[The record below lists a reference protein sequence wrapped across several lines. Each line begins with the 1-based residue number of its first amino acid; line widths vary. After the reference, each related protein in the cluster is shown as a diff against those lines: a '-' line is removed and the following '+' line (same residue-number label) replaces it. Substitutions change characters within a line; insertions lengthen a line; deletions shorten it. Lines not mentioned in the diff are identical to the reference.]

1 MEKPFSKRIRTALP
15 EGSSAGLP
23 TPVGELAATC
33 WSCNSTAHQAKNCPT
48 KEENPKLYLQRKK
61 AFYAALASERVE
73 DAKPAHVAICSSL
86 LEKAPVLTPVYTPN
100 PLADASSP
108 ESAAVR
114 NRWCC
119 WKTLPAE
126 CDLAGKQGGR
136 LPEKRAPRKREQVEN
151 VIHYVQSLLKDGMTV
166 VDFCSGCGQCYQLVL
181 EQEPKALSNRPNLFY
196 NRRQGGG
203 WMGGE
208 SMCVHTGACVRGR
221 VGACVRGRKE
231 QYVLAVHFKPTT
243 TLCVNPHS
251 DLHLHPH
258 LLLFCTTLPSSS
270 SSSSSSSAGHQTIP
284 LAYHCPNAS
293 FVYDAIQPVFFN
305 SRTPMGSTIVPVTV
319 GRTYLVPAQ
328 CSFWS
333 VSKLLPHLG

>member
-181 EQEPKALSNRPNLFY
+181 EQEPKALSNRP
-196 NRRQGGG
+196 
-203 WMGGE
+203 
-208 SMCVHTGACVRGR
+208 SH
-221 VGACVRGRKE
+221 
-231 QYVLAVHFKPTT
+231 
-243 TLCVNPHS
+243 HS
-251 DLHLHPH
+251 R
-258 LLLFCTTLPSSS
+258 
-270 SSSSSSSAGHQTIP
+270 
-284 LAYHCPNAS
+284 
-293 FVYDAIQPVFFN
+293 
-305 SRTPMGSTIVPVTV
+305 SRL
-319 GRTYLVPAQ
+319 RFAQ
-328 CSFWS
+328 R
-333 VSKLLPHLG
+333 L